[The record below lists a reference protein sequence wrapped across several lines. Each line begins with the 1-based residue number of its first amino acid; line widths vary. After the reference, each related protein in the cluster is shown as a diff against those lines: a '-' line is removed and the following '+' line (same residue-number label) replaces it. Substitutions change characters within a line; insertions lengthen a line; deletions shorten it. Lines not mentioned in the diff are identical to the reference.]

1 MAVAV
6 QLRVPRSSSKT
17 TAFVDIFEYKFDFD
31 DAHVSN
37 SVILLAAPVLLRSD
51 YFLDFELDPD
61 CDSLTDSFG
70 VATLLDSTFA
80 VELGF
85 DYDFRSGW
93 VFRTRCMVC
102 RTTRAF
108 STSLGFRT
116 VLAEQRHVQRRPG
129 LLLRRQRAAPAP
141 LGFRSSEGH

>member
-6 QLRVPRSSSKT
+6 QLRVPLSSSKT
-17 TAFVDIFEYKFDFD
+17 TAFVYIFEYKFDFD

-37 SVILLAAPVLLRSD
+37 SVILFAAPVLLRSD

-61 CDSLTDSFG
+61 CESPTVSFG

-85 DYDFRSGW
+85 TYDFRSGW
-93 VFRTRCMVC
+93 VLV
-102 RTTRAF
+102 
-108 STSLGFRT
+108 SNSVGL
-116 VLAEQRHVQRRPG
+116 LAAPG
-129 LLLRRQRAAPAP
+129 LLRSPTASSIRARP
-141 LGFRSSEGH
+141 